1 MSKGKLAYQGYL
13 LFITIR
19 KDSVSD
25 KQHNLKE
32 PLRNNK
38 PVFWTIASSAD
49 PKQLSHGKY
58 IEELWF
64 GSFINIFWFD
74 IVLITSCINKQLL
87 K

>member
-1 MSKGKLAYQGYL
+1 MYKGKLACHGYL
-13 LFITIR
+13 LFITTR

-25 KQHNLKE
+25 KHNLKE

-38 PVFWTIASSAD
+38 PVFWNIASSAD

-58 IEELWF
+58 KAEMWF
-64 GSFINIFWFD
+64 GSFINILCFD
-74 IVLITSCINKQLL
+74 NVLITPCNNQQLL